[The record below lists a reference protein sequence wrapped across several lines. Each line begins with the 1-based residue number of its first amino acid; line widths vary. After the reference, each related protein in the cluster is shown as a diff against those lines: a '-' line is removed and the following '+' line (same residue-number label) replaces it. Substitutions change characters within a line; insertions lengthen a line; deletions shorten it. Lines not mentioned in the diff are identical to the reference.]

1 MEYSA
6 MDYEYVIDRLDSI
19 YSELVTLSQEA
30 NYGAR
35 GRLAVRH
42 ITSAMTEIK
51 VARTHVAGQRKAA
64 TSQEVVYGQI
74 AL

>member
-1 MEYSA
+1 

-19 YSELVTLSQEA
+19 YSELITLSQEA

-51 VARTHVAGQRKAA
+51 VARTHVAGQQRIPA
-64 TSQEVVYGQI
+64 TQETDYGQNT
-74 AL
+74 L